1 MVDEPSNEKKG
12 AHLIISL
19 SSFPSSSSSSLGL
32 EDRIVPFGVSQSF
45 SLLLRR
51 SVRIGYC
58 RLNVGTI
65 LVAHLYNKVVEKSHW
80 LDGSS
85 KAQLD
90 QAQVLKPS
98 RSSPAGATEGKDA
111 LVELF
116 VQLRLRE
123 HNPPRNKSQM
133 KQSLT
138 NISFLST
145 MILPVFGSG
154 GHLETVPIESA
165 ACKPAEDHPMYIV
178 IIIIIIIINIIS
190 SRSSSSSSS
199 QCATDLVSLPK
210 ESAAMCHA

>member
-133 KQSLT
+133 KQKLT
-138 NISFLST
+138 NILDK
-145 MILPVFGSG
+145 
-154 GHLETVPIESA
+154 HLRHISQKSNETKFDKHLVPFNNDL
-165 ACKPAEDHPMYIV
+165 ACLWLR
-178 IIIIIIIINIIS
+178 
-190 SRSSSSSSS
+190 RS
-199 QCATDLVSLPK
+199 P
-210 ESAAMCHA
+210 

>member
-1 MVDEPSNEKKG
+1 M
-12 AHLIISL
+12 
-19 SSFPSSSSSSLGL
+19 
-32 EDRIVPFGVSQSF
+32 
-45 SLLLRR
+45 LLRR

-138 NISFLST
+138 NILFRST
-145 MILPVFGSG
+145 MILPVFCSS

-165 ACKPAEDHPMYIV
+165 ACKPAEDHRHKHTV
-178 IIIIIIIINIIS
+178 IIIIIIL
-190 SRSSSSSSS
+190 SSSSSSS